1 MLSKINSAFATGIDA
16 HIVNVEVDLSSGIP
30 SFTMTGFLGSQ
41 VKEAGEKVRTALR
54 NIGHR
59 IPGSRIV
66 VNVSPAS
73 IHKSGT
79 MFDLPVAIGIL
90 CNLGVLDEKLFDGT
104 VIVGELS
111 LDGTI
116 NKIRGVLPMVSEARR
131 NGMSRIIVPQG
142 NVCEARLIEG
152 IEIIGV
158 NHILQLLNFGET
170 LNNLKNVTYKK
181 ETEKGGGENKLDFS
195 QVCGQYM
202 AKRAILIAA
211 AGKHHILFS
220 GPPGSGKTLLAS
232 RIPTILPRLSE
243 EEIIEVAKIYS
254 VAGVFEENMSCIT
267 SRPFRSPHHTISQSA
282 LIGGGMYPIPGE
294 ITLAHKGVLFLDE
307 LTKFK
312 TPVIE
317 CLRQP
322 LEEKSIRI
330 IRNSGMYQ
338 YPADFMLVAAMNPC
352 KCGYYPD
359 RNLCR
364 CTDYDIAKH
373 IGKLSSPLIDRFD
386 LAVHVER
393 PKYDELASDAVA
405 VSNANGMN
413 SKSMRDKVIMAYEI
427 QKKRFKEEGICFNSQ
442 MTTSMLKKY
451 CKLDEKCN
459 DLLRASFEKFRLSGR
474 GYGKILKVART
485 IADIE
490 GAEKIQEHHIS
501 EAVCFRSFEAERW

>member
-181 ETEKGGGENKLDFS
+181 ETEKGG
-195 QVCGQYM
+195 M
-202 AKRAILIAA
+202 
-211 AGKHHILFS
+211 
-220 GPPGSGKTLLAS
+220 
-232 RIPTILPRLSE
+232 
-243 EEIIEVAKIYS
+243 
-254 VAGVFEENMSCIT
+254 
-267 SRPFRSPHHTISQSA
+267 
-282 LIGGGMYPIPGE
+282 
-294 ITLAHKGVLFLDE
+294 
-307 LTKFK
+307 
-312 TPVIE
+312 
-317 CLRQP
+317 
-322 LEEKSIRI
+322 
-330 IRNSGMYQ
+330 
-338 YPADFMLVAAMNPC
+338 
-352 KCGYYPD
+352 
-359 RNLCR
+359 
-364 CTDYDIAKH
+364 
-373 IGKLSSPLIDRFD
+373 
-386 LAVHVER
+386 
-393 PKYDELASDAVA
+393 
-405 VSNANGMN
+405 
-413 SKSMRDKVIMAYEI
+413 
-427 QKKRFKEEGICFNSQ
+427 
-442 MTTSMLKKY
+442 
-451 CKLDEKCN
+451 
-459 DLLRASFEKFRLSGR
+459 
-474 GYGKILKVART
+474 
-485 IADIE
+485 
-490 GAEKIQEHHIS
+490 
-501 EAVCFRSFEAERW
+501 